1 MADLHGF
8 VTKIIT
14 SVSGLLEEGKVGICK
29 EKMSLLQ
36 RVDGEILG
44 GLKEEQEI

>member
-14 SVSGLLEEGKVGICK
+14 SVSGFLEEGKVGICK
-29 EKMSLLQ
+29 ETSWEKKCHSC
-36 RVDGEILG
+36 
-44 GLKEEQEI
+44 KE